1 MGKSWES
8 RVVYSIYLLIVI
20 LVTSNFDFG
29 CTTLDLVVPVP
40 GRSLF

>member
-8 RVVYSIYLLIVI
+8 RVAHSIYLLIVI

-29 CTTLDLVVPVP
+29 GTTLDLVLPVP
-40 GRSLF
+40 GRC